1 MRASTG
7 VAIIGAILAIV
18 SGIEIL
24 THGPL
29 AAIDTRVAVS
39 FAPVTAST
47 TSDIARILNS
57 LGKPDLAC
65 LIVGSLG
72 LVKAVLHRAFAPLL
86 AVATALVL
94 VGFSTWM
101 LKEIFPHTSIV
112 DHRAGSF
119 PSGHTGVAVV
129 AAGLVLWL
137 LLPARPWRQAVVFGG
152 AALWGGVMAWGRLVS
167 EAHWLSDVIAGWGI
181 GMVALVV
188 ALRTV
193 DSPLGRRGWAPPAP
207 VDR

>member
-29 AAIDTRVAVS
+29 AMLDTRVAVT

-47 TSDIARILNS
+47 TSDIARALNAV
-57 LGKPDLAC
+57 GKPELAC

-72 LVKAVLHRAFAPLL
+72 LIMAVLRRAYAPLL
-86 AVATALVL
+86 AVCAALTL
-94 VGFSTWM
+94 VGVSTWV

-137 LLPARPWRQAVVFGG
+137 LLPTRPWRQAAVLGG
-152 AALWGGVMAWGRLVS
+152 AAVWGGVMAWGRLIS

-181 GMVALVV
+181 GMVALVI
-188 ALRTV
+188 ALRTA

-207 VDR
+207 VGR